1 MMAKSNDLEKKR
13 TKVENELEKAQV
25 ALEKQKKLVKTKE
38 EELKRINAELVS
50 CLLIENNM
58 TMAELTAMFAGNEQE
73 KEFESTEH
81 ESALDLEEA
90 NGHVNT
96 IS

>member
-13 TKVENELEKAQV
+13 TKVENELEKAQA

-58 TMAELTAMFAGNEQE
+58 TMAELTAMFAGNEQK
-73 KEFESTEH
+73 KEVEPTNNESDIKE
-81 ESALDLEEA
+81 DQ
-90 NGHVNT
+90 GHGNT
-96 IS
+96 VS

>member
-13 TKVENELEKAQV
+13 TKVENELEKAQ
-25 ALEKQKKLVKTKE
+25 ATLEKQKKLVKTKE

-73 KEFESTEH
+73 KEVEPTNNESDIKE
-81 ESALDLEEA
+81 DQ
-90 NGHVNT
+90 GHGNT
-96 IS
+96 VS

>member
-13 TKVENELEKAQV
+13 TKVENELEKAQA

-73 KEFESTEH
+73 KEDEPTNNELESDIKE
-81 ESALDLEEA
+81 DQ
-90 NGHVNT
+90 GHGNT
-96 IS
+96 VS